1 MGKME
6 LTHVTTSKPVN
17 MGARMV
23 HSPAGRMIAFGN
35 QKGGVGK
42 TTTTINVAAAL
53 ARQGRTVCLIDVD
66 NNRGLTRTFSVP
78 EGVFPSSFDIFT
90 GQRLAED
97 CLISGD
103 FQTELNGNDATVSLP
118 EGVSIIPSSRALETL
133 DQVIARTPNIRPEAK
148 FAQALATLGA
158 KFDYVFVDTAP
169 NLTTPTV
176 IAYNTV
182 PWFILTARPGKT
194 AMDSLSD
201 AVQDLL
207 QVKQFGAEGK
217 LLGVVLTEVD
227 IRTRLSKDIVQFVH
241 DEFQATLSKGKTVK
255 LGFENHISKTI
266 AIEEAPYAAQTIF
279 DYRSNSRACAE
290 YEALAEEIETRLKS
304 FEKLFGV
311 PPVASSRPRLV
322 VNQ

>member
-1 MGKME
+1 MNRLVVLQRFLNRGTMAGKN
-6 LTHVTTSKPVN
+6 S
-17 MGARMV
+17 
-23 HSPAGRMIAFGN
+23 GRLIALGN

-53 ARQGRTVCLIDVD
+53 ARQGRSVCLVDVD

-78 EGVFPSSFDIFT
+78 EESVRSTFDIFT
-90 GQRLAED
+90 GQASASECVL
-97 CLISGD
+97 SGE
-103 FQTELNGNDATVSLP
+103 FHTLLNGNEAVVQLP
-118 EGVSIIPSSRALETL
+118 ANFSIIPASRSLESL
-133 DQVIARTPNIRPEAK
+133 DQLVLRQPSIRPEK
-148 FAQALATLGA
+148 NFARAVGELTES
-158 KFDYVFVDTAP
+158 FDYVFVDTAP

-207 QVKQFGAEGK
+207 QVKQFGAEGR
-217 LLGVVLTEVD
+217 LLGVALTEVD
-227 IRTRLSKDIVQFVH
+227 IRTRLSKDIVQFVN
-241 DEFQATLSKGKTVK
+241 DEFQAVLEDGTALK

-290 YEALAEEIETRLKS
+290 YEALAEEVEVRLAL
-304 FEKLFGV
+304 FEKLFGGV
-311 PPVASSRPRLV
+311 RADASNPRKLAA
-322 VNQ
+322 NE

>member
-1 MGKME
+1 MARTPLGK
-6 LTHVTTSKPVN
+6 L
-17 MGARMV
+17 
-23 HSPAGRMIAFGN
+23 IAFGN

-53 ARQGRTVCLIDVD
+53 ARKGRSVCLVDVD

-78 EGVFPSSFDIFT
+78 EETVRSTFDILT
-90 GQRLAED
+90 GRASAADCILAGEFPA
-97 CLISGD
+97 I
-103 FQTELNGNDATVSLP
+103 LNGQETVVHLP
-118 EGVSIIPSSRALETL
+118 ERFSIIPASRSLESL
-133 DQVIARTPNIRPEAK
+133 DQLLLKQPSIRPEK
-148 FAQALATLGA
+148 NFQNALSELTST
-158 KFDYVFVDTAP
+158 FDYVFVDTAP

-207 QVKQFGAEGK
+207 QVKQFGAEGR

-227 IRTRLSKDIVQFVH
+227 IRTRLSKDIVEFVS
-241 DEFQATLSKGKTVK
+241 DEFQATLEDQTTIK

-290 YEALAEEIETRLKS
+290 YEALAEEIEVRLKH
-304 FEKLFGV
+304 FEKLFGG
-311 PPVASSRPRLV
+311 PRQE
-322 VNQ
+322 NSHKRAANE

>member
-1 MGKME
+1 M
-6 LTHVTTSKPVN
+6 
-17 MGARMV
+17 ARRSLSEILFMAR
-23 HSPAGRMIAFGN
+23 SPLGRLIAFGN

-53 ARQGRTVCLIDVD
+53 ARKGRSVCLVDVD

-78 EGVFPSSFDIFT
+78 EQTFRSTFDIFT
-90 GQRLAED
+90 GQAHAHECIL
-97 CLISGD
+97 SGE
-103 FQTELNGNDATVSLP
+103 FKTVLNGEETAVHLP
-118 EGVSIIPSSRALETL
+118 DNFSIIPASRSLESL
-133 DQVIARTPNIRPEAK
+133 DQVLLQHPKLRPEKNFEA
-148 FAQALATLGA
+148 ALSDLAA

-182 PWFILTARPGKT
+182 PWFVLTARPGKT

-207 QVKQFGAEGK
+207 QVKEFGAEGR

-227 IRTRLSKDIVQFVH
+227 IRTRLSKEIVQFV
-241 DEFQATLSKGKTVK
+241 DEEFRATLESKTAVK

-290 YEALAEEIETRLKS
+290 YEALAEEMELRLKN
-304 FEKLFGV
+304 FEKLFGG
-311 PPVASSRPRLV
+311 ARGHAEQAKRAA
-322 VNQ
+322 NE

>member
-1 MGKME
+1 M
-6 LTHVTTSKPVN
+6 
-17 MGARMV
+17 A
-23 HSPAGRMIAFGN
+23 SPALGKLIAFGN

-53 ARQGRTVCLIDVD
+53 ARKGRSVCLVDVD
-66 NNRGLTRTFSVP
+66 NNRGLTRTFSIP
-78 EGVFPSSFDIFT
+78 EGAFPSTFDIFT
-90 GQRLAED
+90 GRQQAGD
-97 CLISGD
+97 CLLTGE
-103 FQTELNGNDATVSLP
+103 FTGVLNGNETIVRLP
-118 EGVSIIPSSRALETL
+118 ENLAIIPSSRSLETL
-133 DQVIARTPNIRPEAK
+133 DQVIAKQPNIRPEK
-148 FAQALATLGA
+148 QFINALSDLTSA
-158 KFDYVFVDTAP
+158 FDYVFVDTAP

-201 AVQDLL
+201 AVQDLV
-207 QVKQFGAEGK
+207 QVKEFGAEGR

-227 IRTRLSKDIVQFVH
+227 MRTRLSKDIVQFVA
-241 DEFQATLSKGKTVK
+241 DEFQVTLEGGKDVK
-255 LGFENHISKTI
+255 LGFENHISKAI
-266 AIEEAPYAAQTIF
+266 AIEEAPFAAQTIF

-290 YEALAEEIETRLKS
+290 YEALAEEIEVRLKK

-311 PPVASSRPRLV
+311 PSRSSERLKLI

>member
-1 MGKME
+1 M
-6 LTHVTTSKPVN
+6 
-17 MGARMV
+17 A
-23 HSPAGRMIAFGN
+23 HSPLGRLIAFGN

-53 ARQGRTVCLIDVD
+53 ARKGRSVCLVDVD

-78 EGVFPSSFDIFT
+78 EETFRSTFDIFT
-90 GQRLAED
+90 GQASARNCLLPAEFPAV
-97 CLISGD
+97 LS
-103 FQTELNGNDATVSLP
+103 GNDAVVHLP
-118 EGVSIIPSSRALETL
+118 KNFAIIPASRSLESL
-133 DQVIARTPNIRPEAK
+133 DQLLAKQPRIRPEQN
-148 FAQALATLGA
+148 FAQALSDLAES
-158 KFDYVFVDTAP
+158 FDYVFVDTAP

-207 QVKQFGAEGK
+207 QVKEFGAEGR

-227 IRTRLSKDIVQFVH
+227 IRTRLSKEIVQFV
-241 DEFQATLSKGKTVK
+241 DEEFRATLENKKTVK

-290 YEALAEEIETRLKS
+290 YEALAEEMELRLKN
-304 FEKLFGV
+304 FEKLFGS
-311 PPVASSRPRLV
+311 ARAQENTSKRAA
-322 VNQ
+322 NE